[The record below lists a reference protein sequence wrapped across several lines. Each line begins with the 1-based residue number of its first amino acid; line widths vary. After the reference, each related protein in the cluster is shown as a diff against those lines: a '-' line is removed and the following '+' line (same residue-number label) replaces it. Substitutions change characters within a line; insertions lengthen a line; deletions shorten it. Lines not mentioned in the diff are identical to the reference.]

1 MKVMD
6 LMDIRIRDSLQERIL
21 DRASLID
28 GVGVLVW
35 HFA

>member
-6 LMDIRIRDSLQERIL
+6 LMDMHIRDSRQERIL
-21 DRASLID
+21 DRANLID